1 MSYIC
6 CMKIKKIKWVPIVGF
21 EGLYDISNDGQVRN
35 SKTMRILKL
44 SLHRQGY
51 LYAFLFKD
59 KKPVGRGVHRLVA
72 EAFIPNPENKDDVTH
87 INGIK
92 RNNSVENLMW
102 VTSSEGSKLSFANGR
117 EPNRKKAVQDLQT
130 NQTYDSLAIACK
142 ITGVNYNTALVHI
155 HRNAPNKRFQYLW
168 T

>member
-1 MSYIC
+1 
-6 CMKIKKIKWVPIVGF
+6 MKKSNIMWRPIDELDGKY
-21 EGLYDISNDGQVRN
+21 EISNQGQLRN
-35 SKTMRILKL
+35 SKTLKILKPRIH
-44 SLHRQGY
+44 SQGY
-51 LYAFLFKD
+51 LYASLRKNKAQFSK
-59 KKPVGRGVHRLVA
+59 GVHRLVA
-72 EAFIPNPENKDDVTH
+72 EAFIPNPENKSDVTH